1 MHQTGLQTVHPSRQT
16 LDPVVIG
23 HRGAPSYRPEHTLAS
38 YELAIDLGADLIE
51 PDVVISRD
59 GVLIAR
65 HENELSLS
73 TDVAERP
80 EFAGR
85 RRTQDVDGEVLTGWF
100 TEDFTLAELRTLRA
114 VERMPALRPLNTA
127 YDGRQGILTLAEVVA
142 LARRRST
149 RGHRIR
155 VQAELK
161 HPSWWSTLGL
171 PMAELVAAELR
182 RLGAAGPDGPVV
194 VQTFDSA
201 ALRALRADL
210 GPRGPELVQLV
221 LDDPQ
226 YDAMLTPAGL
236 REISTYAQAIGPG
249 KRRIMLRGADESLT
263 GVSDLIGQAHRAGL
277 KVYSWTLRPENAFLP
292 LHLRRGTDPA
302 GHGDLQTEARLLIAL
317 GIDGVITDS
326 PEVAVRARAELAAA
340 ALVPIRR

>member
-1 MHQTGLQTVHPSRQT
+1 MHQTGLQAVHPSRHGQ
-16 LDPVVIG
+16 DPVVIG

-38 YELAIDLGADLIE
+38 YDLAIDLGADLIE
-51 PDVVISRD
+51 PDVVVSGD

-149 RGHRIR
+149 RGRRIR

-161 HPSWWSTLGL
+161 HPSWWSAQGL
-171 PMAELVAAELR
+171 PMVELVAAELR
-182 RLGAAGPDGPVV
+182 RLCAAGPDGPVV
-194 VQTFDSA
+194 LQTFDTA
-201 ALRALRADL
+201 ALRTLRADL

-221 LDDPQ
+221 LDAPR

-236 REISTYAQAIGPG
+236 REISTYAEAIGPG

-302 GHGDLQTEARLLIAL
+302 GHGDVQTEARLLIAL

-340 ALVPIRR
+340 ALVPVRR